1 MNEELVNVSNE
12 GTSYVA
18 EVGDW
23 KDEEYLLKTQ
33 NREKMEERKLRGI
46 VQNSMILPRNIRD
59 GKVTPWRIRQVPP
72 GSDALGIEAE
82 WSRPRA

>member
-46 VQNSMILPRNIRD
+46 VQNSMILP
-59 GKVTPWRIRQVPP
+59 
-72 GSDALGIEAE
+72 
-82 WSRPRA
+82 